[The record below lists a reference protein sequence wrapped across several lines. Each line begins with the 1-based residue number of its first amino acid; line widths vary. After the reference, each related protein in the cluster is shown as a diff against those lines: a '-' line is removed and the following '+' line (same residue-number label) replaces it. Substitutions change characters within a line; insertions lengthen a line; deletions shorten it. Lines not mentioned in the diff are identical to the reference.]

1 MEARSGVQYDLFV
14 GFERKEFDD
23 PVTLDFIIDPVK
35 TACEHYLESSTAE
48 TLHKANKPC
57 PYCRAPIYPLQKLDR
72 FYLDIRSRILKA
84 EPELYAGM
92 PFDLDQFAELL
103 QKNELKTKAGEL
115 LVTILR
121 HAANHLNDKAA
132 AGKQQGKSAVQVLA
146 SCPLGRN
153 LLRESEE
160 IRALISE
167 ENKQLVVEGKSIVEW
182 LAMPKEE
189 IEVKVEPKAHKGKKK
204 VRRPALPPAPRPGLF
219 APNPANLVDSICRR
233 TVYGKEAAVEEMIR
247 VNPTL
252 VFVKDTVIDHVGRE
266 VDNASPYQI
275 ALRMGD
281 MEMAKM
287 IKRVAVASTI
297 PNAQQRLDEQYM
309 EVFPNGH
316 DAHLREQQENT
327 FDFTAI
333 KNAIDGASERDLRA
347 ALNKENN
354 GSPLCNELD
363 AFRNLFTAHSLSEKI
378 YNPNHLQKAFDVYN
392 TNFDRWNWHQRDL
405 FWRQVIGYAQRYMP
419 LCYMQAFCQGL
430 YNLTEKSPRDALARD
445 DRCQNYITDSRIT
458 LSNLDADPNCR
469 LGYDFA
475 VYSWAWALG
484 AYGAVARLRRVD
496 GLLQSTCYESCV
508 KQKHRNCRAYAPR
521 TPSAFSRVVRS
532 LLR

>member
-1 MEARSGVQYDLFV
+1 MEARSGAQYDLFV
-14 GFERKEFDD
+14 GFEQKEFDD
-23 PVTLDFIIDPVK
+23 PVTMDFIIDPVK
-35 TACEHYLESSTAE
+35 TACEHYLERSTAE
-48 TLHKANKPC
+48 TLHKTNKPC
-57 PYCRAPIYPLQKLDR
+57 PLCRAPIYPLQKLDR
-72 FYLDIRSRILKA
+72 LYLDLRSRILKA

-92 PFDLDQFAELL
+92 PFDLDQLAELL
-103 QKNELKTKAGEL
+103 RKNELKSKEGEL

-160 IRALISE
+160 MRALISD
-167 ENKQLVVEGKSIVEW
+167 ENKQLIVADKAIAEW

-189 IEVKVEPKAHKGKKK
+189 IEVKVEPKKER

-219 APNPANLVDSICRR
+219 ATNPANLVDSVCRR
-233 TVYGKEAAVEEMIR
+233 TVYGKEAGVEEMIE

-252 VFVKDTVIDHVGRE
+252 IFVKDTVIDHVGRE

-287 IKRVAVASTI
+287 IKRVALASNI
-297 PNAQQRLDEQYM
+297 PNAQQRLDEQYI

-327 FDFTAI
+327 FDFTTI
-333 KNAIDGASERDLRA
+333 TNAIDRANERDLQS
-347 ALNKENN
+347 ALNKQNN
-354 GSPLCNELD
+354 GSDLCSKLD
-363 AFRNLFTAHSLSEKI
+363 DFRDLFTAHSLSEKTF
-378 YNPNHLQKAFDVYN
+378 NPNHLQKAFDIYN
-392 TNFDRWNWHQRDL
+392 ANFDRWNWNQRDL

-430 YNLTEKSPRDALARD
+430 YNLTEKNPRDALTRD
-445 DRCQNYITDSRIT
+445 DSCQNDITNSRIT
-458 LSNLDADPNCR
+458 LSSLDADPTSR
-469 LGYDFA
+469 LGFDFG
-475 VYSWAWALG
+475 VYSYYGGCSGVHPAWSRA
-484 AYGAVARLRRVD
+484 AI
-496 GLLQSTCYESCV
+496 LLQIL
-508 KQKHRNCRAYAPR
+508 CR
-521 TPSAFSRVVRS
+521 TKTSELQS
-532 LLR
+532 LCPEDAQRILARP